1 MAREKKPDGERA
13 RDIFRSKILR
23 LLAKRSLNEVE
34 ISKSLG
40 LTPPQREEL
49 RRLLPQMEVGGEVA
63 RIRKDRYVIPED
75 ADLLTGTIHF
85 HASGSAR
92 ILSEKAGQPDLQI
105 RGENTFTAMHGDRV
119 VARLITDPSATAVLR
134 RSPRREG
141 RVIRILE
148 RANETVVGT
157 LQKSRNFYFVVA
169 DDPRFV
175 HNLYVPAPVPPLF
188 AVVGDKVVAKLDS
201 WPSRHVNPEGHVLEV
216 LGRAGSP
223 GVDMLSIVRKYRLP
237 GPFSQD
243 VLREAAALPGKL
255 DPAEIERRED
265 LRGRFIR
272 TIDPDDARDFDDA
285 IEVERTPSGWR
296 VGVHIADVSHYVRPR
311 SGLDREAM
319 SRGNSVYLADRVIP
333 MLPEALSNGLCS
345 LRPEEDH
352 LTFSVFA
359 EVDRKGKIQSAR
371 FAKTVIR
378 SAVRLT
384 YKEAFAHL
392 QRPPTDELTNKL
404 HTAWELSA
412 LLRRKRFAAG
422 SLDLEFP
429 EVKVWLDEQGKPLRL
444 ERIENDIS
452 HQLIEELM
460 LVSNE
465 LVARELTRQR
475 HPSIYRVHEKPD
487 EEKLLEFREAT
498 LAQGFASGDLTRRA
512 ELQKLLSSIRGKP
525 QEYGIKLS
533 LLKSLKRARYAPEPL
548 GHFGLNKSNYTHF
561 TSPIRRYSDLVVHRA
576 LEQSLGLTKRGLDS
590 STLRSV
596 SEHLSVTERVAADA
610 EKDSVK
616 LKKLEY
622 FQGQASSRGV
632 GEPFL
637 ARILEVRNY
646 GLLIEIPAFLM
657 TGLIHVS
664 SLDGD
669 FFLLDAPRARLV
681 GRRSRRVFQVGDE
694 IRVLV
699 ARVDP
704 FKQQVDFRPAQR
716 AEDFVERVKN

>member
-1 MAREKKPDGERA
+1 M
-13 RDIFRSKILR
+13 
-23 LLAKRSLNEVE
+23 
-34 ISKSLG
+34 
-40 LTPPQREEL
+40 
-49 RRLLPQMEVGGEVA
+49 
-63 RIRKDRYVIPED
+63 
-75 ADLLTGTIHF
+75 
-85 HASGSAR
+85 
-92 ILSEKAGQPDLQI
+92 
-105 RGENTFTAMHGDRV
+105 
-119 VARLITDPSATAVLR
+119 
-134 RSPRREG
+134 
-141 RVIRILE
+141 
-148 RANETVVGT
+148 
-157 LQKSRNFYFVVA
+157 
-169 DDPRFV
+169 
-175 HNLYVPAPVPPLF
+175 
-188 AVVGDKVVAKLDS
+188 
-201 WPSRHVNPEGHVLEV
+201 
-216 LGRAGSP
+216 
-223 GVDMLSIVRKYRLP
+223 
-237 GPFSQD
+237 
-243 VLREAAALPGKL
+243 
-255 DPAEIERRED
+255 
-265 LRGRFIR
+265 
-272 TIDPDDARDFDDA
+272 
-285 IEVERTPSGWR
+285 
-296 VGVHIADVSHYVRPR
+296 
-311 SGLDREAM
+311 
-319 SRGNSVYLADRVIP
+319 
-333 MLPEALSNGLCS
+333 
-345 LRPEEDH
+345 
-352 LTFSVFA
+352 
-359 EVDRKGKIQSAR
+359 
-371 FAKTVIR
+371 
-378 SAVRLT
+378 
-384 YKEAFAHL
+384 
-392 QRPPTDELTNKL
+392 
-404 HTAWELSA
+404 
-412 LLRRKRFAAG
+412 
-422 SLDLEFP
+422 
-429 EVKVWLDEQGKPLRL
+429 
-444 ERIENDIS
+444 
-452 HQLIEELM
+452 
-460 LVSNE
+460 
-465 LVARELTRQR
+465 
-475 HPSIYRVHEKPD
+475 
-487 EEKLLEFREAT
+487 LEFREAT

-622 FQGQASSRGV
+622 FQGKASSRGV